1 MLGDDPRYGWRADV
15 VESCH
20 IGTGLT
26 ACNDAFGNLAPFGGV
41 EFLATAAYASL
52 GPSGGKTGGGAL
64 TNHRSF
70 ELREGT
76 DHLHHHA
83 PGRGCGVDVLGD
95 RTKASTNL
103 GDPLHDVQHVF
114 QRAGQTVE
122 LPDDHGIAIPQM
134 AKHAV

>member
-15 VESCH
+15 VGPCH

-26 ACNDAFGNLAPFGGV
+26 ACNHAFGNLAPFGGV

-52 GPSGGKTGGGAL
+52 RPSGGKTGGGAL

-83 PGRGCGVDVLGD
+83 PDRGCGVDVLGD
-95 RTKASTNL
+95 RTKASN
-103 GDPLHDVQHVF
+103 PSPSSKEF
-114 QRAGQTVE
+114 CE
-122 LPDDHGIAIPQM
+122 LSVPERRTDRREDNV
-134 AKHAV
+134 AVVSRNFLFCL